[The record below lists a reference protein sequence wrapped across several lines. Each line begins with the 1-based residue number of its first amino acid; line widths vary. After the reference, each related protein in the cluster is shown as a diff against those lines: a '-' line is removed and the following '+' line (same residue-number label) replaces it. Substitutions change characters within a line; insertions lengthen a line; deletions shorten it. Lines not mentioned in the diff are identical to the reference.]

1 MRPGI
6 SFSASSISLRPKS
19 ASERSATL
27 KSGAPAPAGV
37 AESVVV
43 VIGTPCVVGRAR
55 ARTGFQGVGP
65 DHWMTAA
72 DGPTGVH
79 STPAAPT
86 TSRAEWAPT
95 ESESDA
101 LAQRVLE
108 LEDRVDRP
116 GIDVVVEREVA
127 ARPVAHVHQV
137 EELSEPPLALGAHLE
152 HLREGLFD
160 QRARECEPSPE
171 LLVLEV
177 VPQLH
182 EREDL
187 TRHVAVLAPP
197 ADLVVV
203 ELGVGIPERRR
214 LCVLVHVALPA
225 LRGDGPEGAAA
236 VEDRDRRPDPPRDL
250 ARWIG
255 GRVDVSAALLAPGRE
270 LAPRRVEPLP
280 RAGKEAH
287 PLEHHEQRRQERAD
301 RGAREVPGRTGHV
314 YRAPLPRQG
323 FQLSASTD
331 GDEARA
337 RVERAGG
344 HPQGLVGVA
353 RVRDCES
360 ERARSDETR
369 RADLLEHDHG
379 YGERRIG
386 DGGEHVAGD
395 PRTAHAEHD
404 DVVDVG
410 RRRKVD
416 RIERLSR
423 APMGLGELL
432 GESADRVE
440 KPHRVRHALGLERRL
455 DPLGLRLAHQPAVL
469 GVVDGLRLVDQHDRD
484 VVAHGVAALEARVV
498 QRALVLEIEERALV
512 LGTGEDLEQLG
523 VQSHYISFGLARQ
536 RAPWRAGGRRYS
548 PRTSASTSAVCASQ
562 PAASRASRLSRS
574 NGSVLLGRRLNHQ
587 SPRSTV
593 SPSSRSCCAPR
604 YASATRSM
612 TAAGSSTLVLISPE
626 SAYRSNGRRSSDS
639 GSSARDSCS
648 STTIEAM
655 RPESARK
662 LSRK

>member
-6 SFSASSISLRPKS
+6 SCSASSISLRPKS
-19 ASERSATL
+19 ANERSATL

-137 EELSEPPLALGAHLE
+137 EELSEPSLALGAHLE

-187 TRHVAVLAPP
+187 TRHVA
-197 ADLVVV
+197 
-203 ELGVGIPERRR
+203 
-214 LCVLVHVALPA
+214 LPA

-255 GRVDVSAALLAPGRE
+255 GRVDVSTALLAPGRE
-270 LAPRRVEPLP
+270 LAPRRVE
-280 RAGKEAH
+280 
-287 PLEHHEQRRQERAD
+287 
-301 RGAREVPGRTGHV
+301 
-314 YRAPLPRQG
+314 
-323 FQLSASTD
+323 
-331 GDEARA
+331 
-337 RVERAGG
+337 
-344 HPQGLVGVA
+344 
-353 RVRDCES
+353 
-360 ERARSDETR
+360 
-369 RADLLEHDHG
+369 
-379 YGERRIG
+379 
-386 DGGEHVAGD
+386 
-395 PRTAHAEHD
+395 
-404 DVVDVG
+404 
-410 RRRKVD
+410 
-416 RIERLSR
+416 
-423 APMGLGELL
+423 
-432 GESADRVE
+432 
-440 KPHRVRHALGLERRL
+440 
-455 DPLGLRLAHQPAVL
+455 
-469 GVVDGLRLVDQHDRD
+469 
-484 VVAHGVAALEARVV
+484 
-498 QRALVLEIEERALV
+498 
-512 LGTGEDLEQLG
+512 
-523 VQSHYISFGLARQ
+523 
-536 RAPWRAGGRRYS
+536 
-548 PRTSASTSAVCASQ
+548 
-562 PAASRASRLSRS
+562 
-574 NGSVLLGRRLNHQ
+574 
-587 SPRSTV
+587 
-593 SPSSRSCCAPR
+593 
-604 YASATRSM
+604 
-612 TAAGSSTLVLISPE
+612 
-626 SAYRSNGRRSSDS
+626 
-639 GSSARDSCS
+639 
-648 STTIEAM
+648 
-655 RPESARK
+655 
-662 LSRK
+662 